1 MVPLVRRCGTSSL
14 GRWYW
19 RRADARRQYQSLCLF
34 PVVLLGAGLVV
45 AELAHVDGAE
55 VDGAGVVREPV
66 HDRIRRDTV
75 GERLDPVARTGLG
88 SDHRR
93 ETVFSVGEDGEQV
106 ARGIAINADGEE
118 VI

>member
-1 MVPLVRRCGTSSL
+1 MVPLVRRYGTPSL

-19 RRADARRQYQSLCLF
+19 RQTPARRQHRPPSPAPVATTGRCWLF

-66 HDRIRRDTV
+66 HD
-75 GERLDPVARTGLG
+75 
-88 SDHRR
+88 
-93 ETVFSVGEDGEQV
+93 
-106 ARGIAINADGEE
+106 
-118 VI
+118 